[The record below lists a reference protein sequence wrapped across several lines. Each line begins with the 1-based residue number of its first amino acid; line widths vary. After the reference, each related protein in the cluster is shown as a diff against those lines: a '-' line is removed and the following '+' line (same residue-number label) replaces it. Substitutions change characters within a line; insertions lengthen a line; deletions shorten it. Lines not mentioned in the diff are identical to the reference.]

1 MSGTPGR
8 LLALLSLLQSRR
20 DWPGSLLAQ
29 RLEVSPRT
37 VRRDV
42 DRLRDLG
49 YPVHATMGP
58 DGGYRL
64 AAGADLPPLLLD
76 DEQAVAVAVALQLSA
91 DDAAHRAL
99 AVLRQVMPSRLRHRV
114 DAVQVAAVPG
124 RPVAE
129 VDQYVVVAVTGAVRA
144 RQELRFDLGE
154 AVRRTQPHA
163 VLAREGRWYLLAW
176 DLDRDDW
183 RTFRLDRITPR
194 TPLGARFTPRPV
206 PGGDPGAF
214 VAALFRGSRDPGA
227 GWPCRGS
234 AVLAAPADA
243 VAPHVGDGAVE
254 PLADDTCR
262 IWAGSWSWTGLAASL
277 LRLGADLTDA
287 RPPELVDAFG
297 VLARRAAEV
306 SPPSSPAA
314 RRPARPRSS
323 PAAGSRSSG

>member
-8 LLALLSLLQSRR
+8 LLSLLSLLQSRR

-49 YPVHATMGP
+49 YPVQATMGP

-64 AAGADLPPLLLD
+64 AAGASLPPLLLD
-76 DEQAVAVAVALQLSA
+76 DEQAVAVALALQLSA

-99 AVLRQVMPSRLRHRV
+99 ATLRQVMPSRLRHRV

-124 RPVAE
+124 RPVAQ
-129 VDQYVVVAVTGAVRA
+129 VDQEVLVAVTGAVRA
-144 RQELRFDLGE
+144 RQELRFDLGG

-163 VLAREGRWYLLAW
+163 VLAREGHWYLLAW

-183 RTFRLDRITPR
+183 RTFRLDRVTPR
-194 TPLGARFTPRPV
+194 TPLGARFTPREV
-206 PGGDPGAF
+206 PGEDPGAF
-214 VAALFRGSRDPGA
+214 VAALFRGSRDPA
-227 GWPCRGS
+227 EGWPCRGRV
-234 AVLAAPADA
+234 VLAAPAES
-243 VAPHVGDGAVE
+243 VAPYLGDGTVE
-254 PLADDTCR
+254 PLDGDRCR
-262 IWAGSWSWTGLAASL
+262 VSAGSWSWVGLAASL
-277 LRLGADLTDA
+277 LRLDADLSHA
-287 RPPELVDAFG
+287 EPAELVRAFADLG
-297 VLARRAAEV
+297 ARCSAV
-306 SPPSSPAA
+306 SPPSSRAG

-323 PAAGSRSSG
+323 PAAGSRSPG